1 MRKKNQEKILKP
13 CLGIFSVMGKCY
25 DLLKRLQNT
34 TYHIIRILFLK
45 WSYFLNVNKQ
55 NIKGYIS
62 QC

>member
-1 MRKKNQEKILKP
+1 
-13 CLGIFSVMGKCY
+13 MGKCY